1 LGQVTERHPCRRGH
15 LAQRT
20 ALPLASATKDVTDL
34 TPKNHHGAPL
44 LSSAFACCCTTTV
57 PCRTDR
63 CALGGA
69 RWSGTGPSRARP
81 GRRPRPLER
90 TCLHHHPVQRR
101 RRWFCSEGSVTNV
114 KQHRAPV
121 PDVA

>member
-1 LGQVTERHPCRRGH
+1 VTEIPTSARVH
-15 LAQRT
+15 LAQWT
-20 ALPLASATKDVTDL
+20 ALPLTISTKDVTDI
-34 TPKNHHGAPL
+34 TPKNIQGAPL

-101 RRWFCSEGSVTNV
+101 RRWFCSDGSATN
-114 KQHRAPV
+114 
-121 PDVA
+121 